1 MDWLKTRGINSSNLI
16 IDCIGFSNIFLQ
28 ASLLLNESLYFLF
41 NSFYSQHWVVKSI
54 LAVTI
59 SLSFSSLWFCTCL
72 CFYYCVKI
80 INLNAGFFHKLKT
93 YVSTMVP
100 WLLLVSVTL
109 SWVVGLTSYWDLSAE
124 SSIAANASGNSTS
137 LSTYSFKSRC
147 SCLFQIYMVISAVAF
162 TIIVSTVVA
171 IITSLCKH
179 MRRMKKNTEGFG
191 KASLDS
197 HLAAAK
203 TVTSLLVIYVTFYG
217 AQNIMFSM
225 PTSMSSAVFSICII
239 VVASFPSVNALVLIM
254 GNRKL
259 KNVLKQ
265 LLGSKFRVNSE
276 VNSGF

>member
-124 SSIAANASGNSTS
+124 FSIDANFSGNSTS
-137 LSTYSFKSRC
+137 WSTYSFKSRC

-217 AQNIMFSM
+217 AQNIMFNM
-225 PTSMSSAVFSICII
+225 PTSVSSAVFSICII

-265 LLGSKFRVNSE
+265 LLGCKFRI
-276 VNSGF
+276 NSGVNNDV